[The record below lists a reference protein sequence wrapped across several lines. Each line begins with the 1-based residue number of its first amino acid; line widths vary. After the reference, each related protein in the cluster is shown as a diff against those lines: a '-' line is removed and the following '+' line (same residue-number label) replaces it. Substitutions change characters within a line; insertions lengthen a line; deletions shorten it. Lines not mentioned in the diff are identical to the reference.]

1 MRAFVTRG
9 DGIDALQQ
17 VDLPI
22 PSPGSR
28 EVLVQIAAVALNFR
42 DLLVVKGVSAW
53 KPVTARIPVSDGVGF
68 VVAAGE
74 DVTRFRIGD
83 RVAGIFLPKWLDGE
97 LTAGAYTSPLGG
109 AAADGVLAE
118 HRVFDEQ
125 SVVAVPAH
133 LTDSEAAT
141 LPVAAVTAWHAV
153 RYRSCVRPGESV
165 LIEGTGG
172 VSLFAL

>member
-17 VDLPI
+17 VELPM
-22 PSPGSR
+22 PSPGPR
-28 EVLVQIAAVALNFR
+28 EVLVQIVAVALTFR
-42 DLLVVKGVSAW
+42 DLLVVKGVGGW
-53 KPVTARIPVSDGVGF
+53 KPTASRIPVSDGAGV

-97 LTAGAYTSPLGG
+97 LTAETYAVPLGG
-109 AAADGVLAE
+109 AVADGVLAE
-118 HRVFDEQ
+118 YRVFDEQ
-125 SVVAVPAH
+125 CVVAVPHH
-133 LTDSEAAT
+133 LTATEAAT

-153 RYRSCVRPGESV
+153 RYRSCVRPGDIV
-165 LIEGTGG
+165 L
-172 VSLFAL
+172 